1 MVQKTEQH
9 FTVISLPQTGAGCD
23 GGESS
28 TVYSQAWLVGHLA
41 TWSRQCSLRVRGEKW
56 KEPSTV
62 LRSQRGN

>member
-28 TVYSQAWLVGHLA
+28 TVYSQALE
-41 TWSRQCSLRVRGEKW
+41 RERVNVDFHHYYYYYLG
-56 KEPSTV
+56 
-62 LRSQRGN
+62 

>member
-28 TVYSQAWLVGHLA
+28 TVYSQALE
-41 TWSRQCSLRVRGEKW
+41 RERE
-56 KEPSTV
+56 
-62 LRSQRGN
+62 